1 MEQKHRFAI
10 VAAILTLLCLIIQ
23 IHAVRLLMTPSQENP
38 PSKSAEPSEENTVQS
53 VATEQD
59 EVGKKGVDDT
69 AHRSRKLEKLDALE
83 DFMAFSA
90 SELQMGEAIR
100 ENNLPHDSWLMI
112 DTTKANWRE
121 KKDKLLA
128 DRQKWLADAM
138 DMLEKYIEEE
148 DFSVLSQEEYEKLLA
163 YRDNLR
169 QWSEIAYRD
178 DVDLETKIAAFKQW
192 YVFNSNDNN
201 QEIPSI
207 VDKQFNAAHGDMYK
221 KYATLY
227 DRSGIEQIWKL
238 TNPWWINRTM
248 VSVRDTDGKQH
259 HYRVK
264 LYDE

>member
-10 VAAILTLLCLIIQ
+10 VAVFLTLLCLICQ
-23 IHAVRLLMTPSQENP
+23 IYAVHLLMTPSQENP
-38 PSKSAEPSEENTVQS
+38 PSESAGLSEGNIVQS

-59 EVGKKGVDDT
+59 EAMGKHADDT

-100 ENNLPHDSWLMI
+100 ENNLPHASWLMI

-138 DMLEKYIEEE
+138 DMLEKYMAEE
-148 DFSVLSQEEYEKLLA
+148 DFSVLSQEEYEKLQA
-163 YRDNLR
+163 YRDNLL
-169 QWSEIAYRD
+169 QWSDIAYRD
-178 DVDLETKIAAFKQW
+178 DVDLETKITAFKQW
-192 YVFNSNDNN
+192 YACNNNANN
-201 QEIPSI
+201 QEIHRI

-221 KYATLY
+221 KYATFFE
-227 DRSGIEQIWKL
+227 RSGIEQIWKL

-248 VSVRDTDGKQH
+248 VSIRDAEGKQH

-264 LYDE
+264 LFE

>member
-128 DRQKWLADAM
+128 DRRKWLADAM
-138 DMLEKYIEEE
+138 DMLEKYRIGFIYDVGAYLETLEKVKTMEAAVFVPSHAAATEDIAELAEYNIRTVREIADRITALCAEPLCFEEILQKLFAE
-148 DFSVLSQEEYEKLLA
+148 YALTMNFEQCVLVGSTVRSYLAWLKDIGVLSVAFTDNRLL
-163 YRDNLR
+163 
-169 QWSEIAYRD
+169 W
-178 DVDLETKIAAFKQW
+178 KQ
-192 YVFNSNDNN
+192 
-201 QEIPSI
+201 
-207 VDKQFNAAHGDMYK
+207 
-221 KYATLY
+221 AT
-227 DRSGIEQIWKL
+227 
-238 TNPWWINRTM
+238 
-248 VSVRDTDGKQH
+248 
-259 HYRVK
+259 
-264 LYDE
+264 